1 MHELILQ
8 KIEEKIQE
16 IATNKNQLKQL
27 NDLFS
32 KLDNSNSFMSG
43 MVVGRLYN
51 SFFYQ
56 TKRIQNREPTKDE
69 FEEFLKLIETRKTE
83 LEHLW

>member
-1 MHELILQ
+1 MDKLILQ

-16 IATNKNQLKQL
+16 IIRNKNQLKQL
-27 NDLFS
+27 SESFS
-32 KLDNSNSFMSG
+32 NLDNSNSFMLG

-56 TKRIQNREPTKDE
+56 TKRLKNREPTEID
-69 FEEFLKLIETRKTE
+69 FEEFLKLIETKKPD
-83 LEHLW
+83 LENLW